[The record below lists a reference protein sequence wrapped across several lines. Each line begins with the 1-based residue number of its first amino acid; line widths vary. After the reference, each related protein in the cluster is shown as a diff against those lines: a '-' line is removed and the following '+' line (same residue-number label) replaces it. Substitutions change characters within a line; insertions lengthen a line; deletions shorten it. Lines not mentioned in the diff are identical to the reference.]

1 MKENIICLI
10 CISKLII
17 IFCSMI
23 LIDSDIVV
31 FFYFRRDQLMLIKFL
46 GSGVFGEVFEGVVK
60 NIFDDNL
67 GKIKVVVKV
76 SV

>member
-1 MKENIICLI
+1 
-10 CISKLII
+10 
-17 IFCSMI
+17 
-23 LIDSDIVV
+23 
-31 FFYFRRDQLMLIKFL
+31 MLIKFL